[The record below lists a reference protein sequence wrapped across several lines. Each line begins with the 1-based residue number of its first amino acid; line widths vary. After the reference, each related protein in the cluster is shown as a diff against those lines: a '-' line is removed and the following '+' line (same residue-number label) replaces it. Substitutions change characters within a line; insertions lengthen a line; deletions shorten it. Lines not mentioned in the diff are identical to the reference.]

1 MKKLLLPLIAACLAV
16 RPAGAEEAGKA
27 LSAEGAWTRYA
38 ERTASLG
45 SWSADYRQLRV
56 LSAFETP
63 VVSTGRLHVLHPSR
77 IRWDQGSPGKAVMTV
92 NGRKGL
98 ICPRDGLKAT
108 EFELGKDWSPEK
120 LLAPDKKWAE
130 RTVKT
135 FDMRLTDSKP
145 DSVSVQ
151 LVPRKEALKKA
162 LKAVDLTFGRDNWM
176 LLGAR
181 IEKPGGEYV
190 RIELTKHDLAPS
202 LTAPFFEFVPPE
214 GTEVTVLKELPDFL
228 VELVKAGD

>member
-1 MKKLLLPLIAACLAV
+1 MKKLLLPSIVAWLAV
-16 RPAGAEEAGKA
+16 LPAGSEEADRA
-27 LSAEGAWTRYA
+27 VSPEGAWTRYA

-45 SWSADYRQLRV
+45 SWSADYKQVRV

-63 VVSTGRLHVLHPSR
+63 VVSTGRLHVLHPGR
-77 IRWDQGSPGKAVMTV
+77 IRWDQESPSKAVMTI

-98 ICPRDGLKAT
+98 ICPRDGSKAT

-120 LLAPDKKWAE
+120 LLAPDKKWTG
-130 RTVKT
+130 RTPKT
-135 FDMRLTDSKP
+135 FDMRITDSKP

-151 LVPRKEALKKA
+151 LTPRKELLKKT
-162 LKAVDLTFGRDNWM
+162 LKSVDLTFSRGNWM
-176 LLGAR
+176 LLGVR

-202 LTAPFFEFVPPE
+202 LPAPFFEFVPPE
-214 GTEVTVLKELPDFL
+214 GTEVTVLEELPDFL
-228 VELVKAGD
+228 VEFVKAGT